1 MKEAYK
7 TYKLRDLVIFKNG
20 KGHEKFVESDG
31 KYILLTSKAIS
42 TDFEEYRTINIQL
55 SPVFKND
62 VVLVMSDLPNGKAL
76 AKCFII
82 DENDKYTLNQRICS
96 LTVKNDSI
104 ILPKYLYY
112 ILNRNT
118 KLLSY
123 DNGVDQTNLKKDD
136 ILDIEIDLPSIDKQI
151 DIINKLDKFEEL
163 LNTLKQEINLT
174 TEQFEYYIDK
184 LIDNNSNFK
193 KFSEIA
199 TIVRGGS
206 PRPIN
211 NYITNDDNGIN
222 WIKIGD
228 VKPNEKYITETK
240 EKITIEGSKKS
251 RFVKKGDFILSNS
264 MSYGRPYILKIDGC
278 IHDGWLAISDFE
290 KYFTPDFLYYV
301 LTSKFM
307 QKQMD
312 MKVSSGNIKNL
323 NADIVKSLKLPIY
336 SFEEQNRIVSILDKF
351 EELLNDKNF
360 GLNYSL
366 SLREQQYEY
375 YRDLLLGFKEL
386 RDNE

>member
-1 MKEAYK
+1 MKDAYK
-7 TYKLRDLVIFKNG
+7 TYKLRELVVFKNG
-20 KGHEKFVESDG
+20 KGHEKIVESDG

-42 TDFEEYRTINIQL
+42 TDFLEYRTTNIQL

-62 VVLVMSDLPNGKAL
+62 IVLVMSDLPKGKAL

-82 DENDKYTLNQRICS
+82 DENDKYTLNQRVCS
-96 LTVKNDSI
+96 LTVKDDKT

-118 KLLSY
+118 KLLSF

-136 ILDIEIDLPSIDKQI
+136 ILDIEIDLPVIDKQI

-163 LNTLKQEINLT
+163 INAIRQEINLT
-174 TEQFEYYIDK
+174 NEQFEYYIDK
-184 LIDNNSNFK
+184 LIDNNSDFK
-193 KFSEIA
+193 SFSDIA

-211 NYITNDDNGIN
+211 DYITSDADGIN

-240 EKITIEGSKKS
+240 EKIIVEGSKKS

-290 KYFTPDFLYYV
+290 KFFTPDFLYYV

-336 SFEEQNRIVSILDKF
+336 SFEEQDRIVSILDKF
-351 EELLNDKNF
+351 EKLLNDKEF